1 MGHDPLDPR
10 ERRARALASGRAPP
24 HPPALGT
31 AINAVSPSAD
41 GQWLY
46 AGILEGESMRVVRAP
61 AAAPAAPER
70 LPLPPVA
77 EFHLNATHL
86 AYTRPGHTGASLCRL
101 ADLACEALDVPL
113 DDANRFDWVLAAQ
126 ALYYP
131 VPAPGGRR
139 LARFDLGA
147 RKLAWVKDLAPTAN
161 GLALAVS
168 PDEVRLVV
176 SRQDPPAID
185 LMIAP
190 ARR

>member
-1 MGHDPLDPR
+1 MALRRHPGRRVDAR
-10 ERRARALASGRAPP
+10 GAGARRRARRPG
-24 HPPALGT
+24 
-31 AINAVSPSAD
+31 
-41 GQWLY
+41 
-46 AGILEGESMRVVRAP
+46 AP
-61 AAAPAAPER
+61 AA
-70 LPLPPVA
+70 PPVA

-147 RKLAWVKDLAPTAN
+147 RKLAWVKDLAPTAS

-176 SRQDPPAID
+176 SRQDPP
-185 LMIAP
+185 
-190 ARR
+190 RSTS